1 MPEKPFSVRMSAQSL
16 EVKSVIKEYMEDA
29 ERRMEKTSEALK
41 REYSTLRAG
50 RATPA
55 LLDKIQVEYYGAMT
69 PLNQMANI
77 SAPESRMLVV
87 QPWDKSAMKAIEKAI
102 LASDLG
108 LNPNNDGSIIRI
120 AIPQLTEERRK
131 ELVKV
136 VKKKDEEAKVAIR
149 NIRREL
155 NNDIKALEK
164 DKSVSE
170 DDAARGLDDAQKLTE
185 KWIKKLDEITK
196 NKEAEIMEV

>member
-1 MPEKPFSVRMSAQSL
+1 MPEKLCSVKMSAQSL

-164 DKSVSE
+164 EKSVSE

>member
-1 MPEKPFSVRMSAQSL
+1 
-16 EVKSVIKEYMEDA
+16 
-29 ERRMEKTSEALK
+29 MEKTSEALR
-41 REYSTLRAG
+41 REFATLRAG

-55 LLDKIQVEYYGAMT
+55 LLDKIQVDYYGTMT

-77 SAPESRMLVV
+77 SAPESRLLVV
-87 QPWDKSAMKAIEKAI
+87 QPWDKSTIKGIEKAI

-108 LNPNNDGSIIRI
+108 LNPNNDGTVIRI

-136 VKKKDEEAKVAIR
+136 VRKKDEEAKIAVR
-149 NIRREL
+149 NIRRDL
-155 NNDIKALEK
+155 NSDIKALEK
-164 DKSVSE
+164 EKEVSE

-185 KWIKKLDEITK
+185 KWVKKLDEITK
-196 NKEAEIMEV
+196 TKEAEIMEI

>member
-1 MPEKPFSVRMSAQSL
+1 MSAQSL

-164 DKSVSE
+164 EKSVSE

>member
-1 MPEKPFSVRMSAQSL
+1 
-16 EVKSVIKEYMEDA
+16 
-29 ERRMEKTSEALK
+29 MEKTSEALR
-41 REYSTLRAG
+41 REFATLRAG

-55 LLDKIQVEYYGAMT
+55 LLDKIQVDYYGTMT

-77 SAPESRMLVV
+77 SAPESRLLVV
-87 QPWDKSAMKAIEKAI
+87 QPWDKSTIKGIEKAI

-108 LNPNNDGSIIRI
+108 LNPNNDGTVIRI

-136 VKKKDEEAKVAIR
+136 VRKKDEEAKIAVR
-149 NIRREL
+149 NIRRDL
-155 NNDIKALEK
+155 NSDIKALEK
-164 DKSVSE
+164 EKEVSE

-185 KWIKKLDEITK
+185 KWVKKLDEITK
-196 NKEAEIMEV
+196 TKEAEIMEV

>member
-77 SAPESRMLVV
+77 SAPESRLLVV

>member
-1 MPEKPFSVRMSAQSL
+1 MIKSL
-16 EVKSVIKEYMEDA
+16 LEDA
-29 ERRMEKTSEALK
+29 ERRMEKTSEALRK
-41 REYSTLRAG
+41 EFATLRAG

-55 LLDKIQVEYYGAMT
+55 LLNKIEVDYYGAMT
-69 PLNQMANI
+69 PLTQMANI
-77 SAPESRMLVV
+77 SAPESRLLVI
-87 QPWDKSAMKAIEKAI
+87 QPWDKSTLKGIEKAI

-131 ELVKV
+131 ELVKI

-155 NNDIKALEK
+155 NEDIKGLEK
-164 DKSVSE
+164 DKEVSE
-170 DDAARGLDDAQKLTE
+170 DDAARGLDDVQKLTE
-185 KWIKKLDEITK
+185 KWVKKLDEITK
-196 NKEAEIMEV
+196 VKEAEIMEV

>member
-1 MPEKPFSVRMSAQSL
+1 MRMSAQLL

-41 REYSTLRAG
+41 REFSTLRAG

-55 LLDKIQVEYYGAMT
+55 LLDKIQVDYYGAMT

-77 SAPESRMLVV
+77 SAPESRLLVV
-87 QPWDKSAMKAIEKAI
+87 QPWDKSTLKTIEKAI

-120 AIPQLTEERRK
+120 SIPQLTEERRK

-164 DKSVSE
+164 DKTVSE

-185 KWIKKLDEITK
+185 KWVKKLDEITK

>member
-1 MPEKPFSVRMSAQSL
+1 
-16 EVKSVIKEYMEDA
+16 VIKEYLEDA
-29 ERRMEKTSEALK
+29 ERRMEKTSEALR
-41 REYSTLRAG
+41 REFATLRAG

-55 LLDKIQVEYYGAMT
+55 LLDKIQVDYYGTMT

-77 SAPESRMLVV
+77 SAPESRLLVV
-87 QPWDKSAMKAIEKAI
+87 QPWDKSTIKGIEKAI

-108 LNPNNDGSIIRI
+108 LNPNNDGTVIRI

-136 VKKKDEEAKVAIR
+136 VRKKDEEAKIAVR
-149 NIRREL
+149 NIRRDL
-155 NNDIKALEK
+155 NSDIKALEK
-164 DKSVSE
+164 EKEVSE

-185 KWIKKLDEITK
+185 KWVKKLDEITK
-196 NKEAEIMEV
+196 TKEAEIMEV